1 MNKHFLLS
9 VSDSKASFW
18 GARFLGDFLH
28 HKDNVEITVYC
39 SVPTPTTSS
48 SMPNYAERL
57 EAEKQL
63 ERRRKNARNVLT
75 QAIEFLHANGFH
87 KDNLHHKLGQHKQTA
102 AVNILSEVKKGLYD
116 ALVLGRRGLGW
127 LEELV
132 ESSVSR
138 ELLELKGTT
147 PVWLC
152 RLPDKGRKH
161 VLACVDDSPQSARMV
176 DHVGFV
182 LEDQPEHEIT
192 LLNIYDPNSEDRIFA
207 EAVFDNC
214 KALLAENNYPL
225 ERVHTRVVESFSP
238 AKAILEMLDTG
249 RYAAVAAGR
258 TGEGRG
264 LRQRLFMGSVSST
277 LFRQVQGAGLWLC
290 H

>member
-28 HKDNVEITVYC
+28 NKDDAEVTVYC
-39 SVPTPTTSS
+39 SLAAPTVNG
-48 SMPNYAERL
+48 MPNYQERV
-57 EAEKQL
+57 EADGLL
-63 ERRRKNARNVLT
+63 ERRQKAATAVLQKT
-75 QAIEFLHANGFH
+75 VDFLHAGGFR
-87 KDNLHHKLGQHKQTA
+87 KKNLHHKLGRHSLSPTE
-102 AVNILSEVKKGLYD
+102 NILVEVEKGLYD

-138 ELLELKGTT
+138 ELLERKGAT

-152 RLPDKGRKH
+152 RLPEKGRGH
-161 VLACVDDSPQSARMV
+161 VLACVDDSPQTERMV
-176 DHVGFV
+176 DHVGFI
-182 LEDQPEHEIT
+182 LADQPDHEIT
-192 LLNIYDPNSEDRIFA
+192 LLNIYDPNSEDRMFA
-207 EAVFDNC
+207 EVIFDNC
-214 KALLAENNYPL
+214 KALLAENNYPS
-225 ERVHTRVVESFSP
+225 ERVHTRIVESFSP
-238 AKAILEMLDTG
+238 AKAILEVLHTG
-249 RYAAVAAGR
+249 QYAAVAAGR
-258 TGEGRG
+258 TGEDRG

>member
-28 HKDNVEITVYC
+28 DKDDVEVTVYC
-39 SVPTPTTSS
+39 SLAAPAVNG
-48 SMPNYAERL
+48 MPNYQERV
-57 EAEKQL
+57 EADGLL
-63 ERRRKNARNVLT
+63 ERRQKAALAVLHKT
-75 QAIEFLHANGFH
+75 TDFLHAKGFR
-87 KDNLHHKLGQHKQTA
+87 KENLHHKLGRHRLSPA
-102 AVNILSEVKKGLYD
+102 ANILAEVKKGLYD

-132 ESSVSR
+132 ENSVSR
-138 ELLELKGTT
+138 ELLDRKGAT

-152 RLPDKGRKH
+152 RLPEKGRRH
-161 VLACVDDSPQSARMV
+161 VLACVDNSPQTERMV
-176 DHVGFV
+176 DHVGFI
-182 LEDQPEHEIT
+182 LADQPEHEIT
-192 LLNIYDPNSEDRIFA
+192 LLNIYDPNSEDRMFA
-207 EAVFDNC
+207 EVIFDTC

-225 ERVHTRVVESFSP
+225 ERVHTRIVESFTP
-238 AKAILEMLDTG
+238 AKAILEVLDEG
-249 RYAAVAAGR
+249 QYAAVAAGR
-258 TGEGRG
+258 TGEDRG